1 MIRKEIMHGPIFN
14 YIISEI
20 EYVDNRKD
28 SIITRKLS
36 YSDKD
41 LNTNYRRMT
50 YSSIDEYKH
59 RKLHECTIYSD
70 DFEYIKKL
78 MFSLFEILEFK
89 EGIIFSFHKIGN
101 GDTRLSIFEKGYG
114 YPIKCL
120 SHVHLLYVITTDYT
134 KKNSPFLSFPY
145 SSSSNQIDYSEF
157 DREFERQRQVAI
169 EKEKLEIFQKEFFQK
184 ERQLALKEQELKEQE
199 LRRKEFLLEEQ
210 RTFDLKKQELDA
222 LQLEQ
227 QQKAIQEQQLRID
240 LHRQELNLREKEN
253 LLSDKPSACSLK
265 ESMRK
270 PKMTVV
276 KVLKKSYTKE
286 PISRKSCRFNK
297 GI

>member
-20 EYVDNRKD
+20 EYVDNRKYP
-28 SIITRKLS
+28 IINRKLP

-41 LNTNYRRMT
+41 LNTNYRKMT
-50 YSSIDEYKH
+50 YSSIDEYQHNKI
-59 RKLHECTIYSD
+59 HECTIYSD

-89 EGIIFSFHKIGN
+89 EGIIFSFCKLGN

-114 YPIKCL
+114 YPIQH
-120 SHVHLLYVITTDYT
+120 SSNVHLLYVITTDYT
-134 KKNSPFLSFPY
+134 KKNSPVLSLP
-145 SSSSNQIDYSEF
+145 SSSNNQINYSEF

-199 LRRKEFLLEEQ
+199 LRQKEFLLEEQ
-210 RTFDLKKQELDA
+210 RLFDLKKQELDS

-240 LHRQELNLREKEN
+240 LHRQELNLREKES
-253 LLSDKPSACSLK
+253 LLLDKPSTSSPK
-265 ESMRK
+265 ELIRK
-270 PKMTVV
+270 PKRMVV
-276 KVLKKSYTKE
+276 KVSKKSYTKQSI
-286 PISRKSCRFNK
+286 PRKSPRFNK